1 MTLDSLVANFDHFG
15 SGFAN
20 FDDDSSKS
28 DQRLFKTHVDNLE
41 ASQMIDKSSKV
52 VYVVR
57 DGRDV
62 LVSLYNY
69 EKSLNQEVRDM
80 NFAEFMRSPNPY
92 NVTKP
97 PMKLNR
103 VEYWN
108 HHVQS
113 WLTQDCY
120 ATKFVTFDQWK
131 FSFER
136 TLVELGEFLE
146 LSPKIN
152 SKSMVMKPGQ
162 GWLKKILAKI
172 GLSKTTAIQF
182 RGGRSQV
189 WKEHFDSEAL
199 DYFSTESEKTYEL
212 ISERLGIDFEL

>member
-1 MTLDSLVANFDHFG
+1 MPSFPEESNLNTSTNSCGGRVVANSGCGVFVASHRRSGTHLTLDSLVANFDHFG

-41 ASQMIDKSSKV
+41 ASQMTDKSSKV

-108 HHVQS
+108 CLLYTS
-113 WLTQDCY
+113 PSPRD
-120 ATKFVTFDQWK
+120 AT
-131 FSFER
+131 
-136 TLVELGEFLE
+136 
-146 LSPKIN
+146 LSRMP
-152 SKSMVMKPGQ
+152 SS
-162 GWLKKILAKI
+162 A
-172 GLSKTTAIQF
+172 
-182 RGGRSQV
+182 
-189 WKEHFDSEAL
+189 
-199 DYFSTESEKTYEL
+199 
-212 ISERLGIDFEL
+212 